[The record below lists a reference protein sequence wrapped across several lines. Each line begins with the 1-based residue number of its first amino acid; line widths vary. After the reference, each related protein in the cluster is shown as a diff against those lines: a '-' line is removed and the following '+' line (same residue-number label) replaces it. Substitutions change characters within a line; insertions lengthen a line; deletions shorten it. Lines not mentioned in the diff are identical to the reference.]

1 MLYDIYSSI
10 IKGINCTASEDP
22 CKYMISTHIHYTM
35 YTVQFLLP
43 TVQFLLPTVQ
53 FLLPILYCYLMIRI
67 TITQEYKT

>member
-1 MLYDIYSSI
+1 
-10 IKGINCTASEDP
+10 
-22 CKYMISTHIHYTM
+22 M

-67 TITQEYKT
+67 TITQEYKTLTGIRVYRVINTVLNDVVKITM